1 MPATNI
7 IAKANLEFELDK
19 QVEPACKNSLI
30 SLFAGAG
37 GLDIGFHKAGFH
49 TLWANE
55 YDKHIIPSYKN
66 HFPKV
71 TFDSRSITKV
81 ANCDIPKAEGIIGGP
96 PCQSWSEAGAK
107 RGLDDPRGKLFFEY
121 IRILEHIQPKFF
133 VAENVSG
140 ILHSRN
146 KKAFNNIVCMFEEAG
161 YDIFW
166 KQLNASDYD
175 VPQDRKRVFV
185 IGFRKDLKIKFKFPQ
200 AQKDKKTLKDAIY
213 DLKNM
218 PLGGDSIIANHEIT
232 DTGYSSMFMSRNR
245 VRAWDEQSYTVVAMD
260 RQTPLHPQ
268 APKMLSTSEKDK
280 RIFVPGME
288 HKYRRFS
295 VRECARIQTFPD
307 DYKFI
312 YSHPRN
318 GYKMVGNAVPVN
330 LAFAIAKQIKYY
342 IDVQVPNV

>member
-1 MPATNI
+1 MPAINT
-7 IAKANLEFELDK
+7 IAQSNLVFDIKAER
-19 QVEPACKNSLI
+19 ACKNSLI

-37 GLDIGFHKAGFH
+37 GLDIGFHKAGFQ

-55 YDKHIIPSYKN
+55 FDKHIIPSYKN
-66 HFPKV
+66 HFPDV
-71 TFDSRSITKV
+71 AFDSRSIT
-81 ANCDIPKAEGIIGGP
+81 NIPNYEIPNAEGIIGGP

-107 RGLDDPRGKLFFEY
+107 RGVNDPRGKLFFEY
-121 IRILEHIQPKFF
+121 IRILKYIQPKFF

-146 KKAFNNIVCMFEEAG
+146 KEAFTNIVKMFEEAG
-161 YDIFW
+161 YDVFW

-185 IGFRKDLKIKFKFPQ
+185 IGFRKDLQVKFEFPHI
-200 AQKDKKTLKDAIY
+200 QKNKKTLKDAIY
-213 DLKNM
+213 DLKDI
-218 PLGGDSIIANHEIT
+218 PLGKDTIISNHEIT

-245 VRAWDEQSYTVVAMD
+245 VRSWDEQSYTVVAMD

-268 APKMLSTSEKDK
+268 APKMLTTDEKDK
-280 RIFVPGME
+280 RIFVPGEE

-295 VRECARIQTFPD
+295 IRECARIQTFPD

-330 LAFAIAKQIKYY
+330 LAFAIAKQIRRYLG
-342 IDVQVPNV
+342 

>member
-1 MPATNI
+1 MPVTSAVPDE
-7 IAKANLEFELDK
+7 NLNDAIK
-19 QVEPACKNSLI
+19 TAPKNSLI
-30 SLFAGAG
+30 SLFSGAG
-37 GLDIGFHKAGFH
+37 GLDMGFHKAGFK
-49 TLWANE
+49 TIWAND
-55 YDKHIIPSYKN
+55 YDKHIVPSYKN

-71 TFDSRSITKV
+71 AFDDRSITV
-81 ANCDIPKAEGIIGGP
+81 VDNYDIPKAEGIIGGP

-107 RGLDDPRGKLFFEY
+107 RGVDDPRGKLFFEY
-121 IRILEHIQPKFF
+121 IRILEHVQPKFF

-146 KKAFNNIVCMFEEAG
+146 KEAFKNIVTLFEKAG
-161 YDIFW
+161 YDVFW
-166 KQLNASDYD
+166 KQLNASDYN
-175 VPQDRKRVFV
+175 VPQDRQRVFV
-185 IGFRKDLKIKFKFPQ
+185 VGFRKDLKINFKFPSP
-200 AQKDKKTLKDAIY
+200 QKSKKTLKDAIY
-213 DLKNM
+213 DLKDI
-218 PLGGDSIIANHEIT
+218 PLGRSSIISNHEIT

-268 APKMLSTSEKDK
+268 APKMLTTSEKDK

-295 VRECARIQTFPD
+295 IRECARIQTFPD
-307 DYKFI
+307 NYKFI

-330 LAFAIAKQIKYY
+330 LASAIAKQIKYY
-342 IDVQVPNV
+342 LR

>member
-1 MPATNI
+1 MSAVVSTNSPLDQVSFLTTPSQ
-7 IAKANLEFELDK
+7 AKIE
-19 QVEPACKNSLI
+19 NSLI

-37 GLDIGFHKAGFH
+37 GLDIGFHKAGFQ
-49 TLWANE
+49 TLWANDF
-55 YDKHIIPSYKN
+55 DKVIVPSYKN
-66 HFPKV
+66 YFPDV
-71 TFDSRSITKV
+71 LFDDRSITKIP
-81 ANCDIPKAEGIIGGP
+81 NYDIPKTDGIIGGP

-107 RGLDDPRGKLFFEY
+107 RGVEDPRGKLFFEY
-121 IRILEHIQPKFF
+121 IRILKYIQPKFF

-146 KKAFNNIVCMFEEAG
+146 KEAFNNIVKMFEDAG
-161 YDIFW
+161 YDVTW
-166 KQLNASDYD
+166 QQLNASDYD

-185 IGFRKDLKIKFKFPQ
+185 VGFRKDLNIKFSFPKANQ
-200 AQKDKKTLKDAIY
+200 EKRTLKDAIY
-213 DLKNM
+213 DLKDL
-218 PLGGDSIIANHEIT
+218 PLGEKSEVLNHEIT

-280 RIFVPGME
+280 RIFAPGFE
-288 HKYRRFS
+288 DKYRRFS

-307 DYKFI
+307 DYEFL

-330 LAFAIAKQIKYY
+330 LAYSIAVQIKKHL
-342 IDVQVPNV
+342 NK

>member
-1 MPATNI
+1 MPVTSAVPDENLNDAI
-7 IAKANLEFELDK
+7 KIA
-19 QVEPACKNSLI
+19 PKNSLI
-30 SLFAGAG
+30 SLFSGAG
-37 GLDIGFHKAGFH
+37 GLDMGFHKAGFK
-49 TLWANE
+49 TIWAND
-55 YDKHIIPSYKN
+55 YDKHIVPSYKN

-71 TFDSRSITKV
+71 AFDDRSITV
-81 ANCDIPKAEGIIGGP
+81 VDNYDIPKAEGIIGGP

-107 RGLDDPRGKLFFEY
+107 RGVDDPRGKLFFEY
-121 IRILEHIQPKFF
+121 IRILEHVQPKFF

-146 KKAFNNIVCMFEEAG
+146 KEAFKNIVTLFEKAG
-161 YDIFW
+161 YDVFW
-166 KQLNASDYD
+166 KQLNASDYN

-185 IGFRKDLKIKFKFPQ
+185 VGFRKDLKINFKFPSP
-200 AQKDKKTLKDAIY
+200 QKSKKTLKDAIY
-213 DLKNM
+213 DLKDI
-218 PLGGDSIIANHEIT
+218 PLGRSSIISNHEIT

-268 APKMLSTSEKDK
+268 APKMLTTSEKDK

-295 VRECARIQTFPD
+295 IRECARIQTFPD
-307 DYKFI
+307 NYKFI

-330 LAFAIAKQIKYY
+330 LASAIAKQIKYY
-342 IDVQVPNV
+342 LR

>member
-1 MPATNI
+1 MPAINTI
-7 IAKANLEFELDK
+7 TQFNLEFDTKIER
-19 QVEPACKNSLI
+19 ACKNSLI

-37 GLDIGFHKAGFH
+37 GLDIGFHKAGFQ

-55 YDKHIIPSYKN
+55 FDKHIIPSYKN
-66 HFPKV
+66 YFPDV
-71 TFDSRSITKV
+71 AFDSRSIT
-81 ANCDIPKAEGIIGGP
+81 NISNYEIPNAEGIIGGP

-107 RGLDDPRGKLFFEY
+107 RGVNDPRGKLFFEY
-121 IRILEHIQPKFF
+121 IRILKHIQPKFF

-146 KKAFNNIVCMFEEAG
+146 KEAFTNIVKMFEEAG
-161 YDIFW
+161 YDVFW

-185 IGFRKDLKIKFKFPQ
+185 IGFRKDLQVKFEFPQ
-200 AQKDKKTLKDAIY
+200 IQKNKKTLKDAIY
-213 DLKNM
+213 DLKDI
-218 PLGGDSIIANHEIT
+218 PLGKDSIISNHEIT

-245 VRAWDEQSYTVVAMD
+245 VRSWDEQSYTVVAMD

-268 APKMLSTSEKDK
+268 APKMLKTDEKDK
-280 RIFVPGME
+280 RIFVPGEE

-295 VRECARIQTFPD
+295 IRECARIQTFPD

-330 LAFAIAKQIKYY
+330 LAFAIAKQIRRYLG
-342 IDVQVPNV
+342 

>member
-1 MPATNI
+1 MSATNI
-7 IAKANLEFELDK
+7 VTNSCLDQAPLFDK
-19 QVEPACKNSLI
+19 FSQVDINHSLV

-37 GLDIGFHKAGFH
+37 GLDIGFHKAGFK
-49 TLWANE
+49 TLWANDF
-55 YDKHIIPSYKN
+55 DKVIVPSYKN
-66 HFPKV
+66 HFPDV
-71 TFDSRSITKV
+71 LFDDRSITQIP
-81 ANCDIPKAEGIIGGP
+81 NCDVPKTEGIIGGP

-107 RGLDDPRGKLFFEY
+107 RGVKDPRGQLFFEY
-121 IRILEHIQPKFF
+121 IRILEHVQPKFF

-146 KKAFNNIVCMFEEAG
+146 KKAFHHIVTMFENAG
-161 YDIFW
+161 YDVSW

-185 IGFRKDLKIKFKFPQ
+185 VGFRKDLNINFQFPEP
-200 AQKDKKTLKDAIY
+200 KKNKKTLKDAIY
-213 DLKNM
+213 DLKNI
-218 PLGGDSIIANHEIT
+218 PLGESSDIANHEIS

-245 VRAWDEQSYTVVAMD
+245 VRAWEEQSYTVVAMD

-268 APKMLSTSEKDK
+268 APKMLATEDKDK
-280 RIFVPGME
+280 KIFVPGE
-288 HKYRRFS
+288 EEKYRRFS

-307 DYKFI
+307 DYEFL

-330 LAFAIAKQIKYY
+330 LAFALAKQIKKHLTL
-342 IDVQVPNV
+342 VA

>member
-1 MPATNI
+1 MPVTSAVPDE
-7 IAKANLEFELDK
+7 NLNDAIK
-19 QVEPACKNSLI
+19 TAPKNSLI
-30 SLFAGAG
+30 SLFSGAG
-37 GLDIGFHKAGFH
+37 GLDMGFHKAGFK
-49 TLWANE
+49 TIWAND
-55 YDKHIIPSYKN
+55 YDKHIVPSYKN

-71 TFDSRSITKV
+71 AFDDRSITV
-81 ANCDIPKAEGIIGGP
+81 VDNYDIPKAEGIIGGP

-107 RGLDDPRGKLFFEY
+107 RGVDDPRGKLFFEY
-121 IRILEHIQPKFF
+121 IRILEHVQPKFF

-146 KKAFNNIVCMFEEAG
+146 KEAFKNIVTLFEKAG
-161 YDIFW
+161 YDVFW
-166 KQLNASDYD
+166 KQLNASDYN

-185 IGFRKDLKIKFKFPQ
+185 VGFRKDLKINFKFPSP
-200 AQKDKKTLKDAIY
+200 QKSKKTLKDAIY
-213 DLKNM
+213 DLKDI
-218 PLGGDSIIANHEIT
+218 PLGRSSIISNHEIT

-268 APKMLSTSEKDK
+268 APKMLTTSEKDK

-295 VRECARIQTFPD
+295 IRECARIQTFPD
-307 DYKFI
+307 NYKFI

-330 LAFAIAKQIKYY
+330 LASAIAKQIKYY
-342 IDVQVPNV
+342 LR

>member
-1 MPATNI
+1 MPVTSAVPDE
-7 IAKANLEFELDK
+7 NLNDAIK
-19 QVEPACKNSLI
+19 TAPKNSLI
-30 SLFAGAG
+30 SLFSGAG
-37 GLDIGFHKAGFH
+37 GLDMGFHKAGFK
-49 TLWANE
+49 TIWAND
-55 YDKHIIPSYKN
+55 YDKHIVPSYKN

-71 TFDSRSITKV
+71 AFDDRSITV
-81 ANCDIPKAEGIIGGP
+81 VDNYDIPKAEGIIGGP

-107 RGLDDPRGKLFFEY
+107 RGVDDPRGKLFFEY
-121 IRILEHIQPKFF
+121 IRILEHVQPKFF

-146 KKAFNNIVCMFEEAG
+146 KEAFKNIVTLFEKSG
-161 YDIFW
+161 YDVFW
-166 KQLNASDYD
+166 KQLNASDYN

-185 IGFRKDLKIKFKFPQ
+185 VGFRKDLKINFKFPSP
-200 AQKDKKTLKDAIY
+200 QKSKKTLKDAIY
-213 DLKNM
+213 DLKDI
-218 PLGGDSIIANHEIT
+218 PLGRSSIISNHEIT

-268 APKMLSTSEKDK
+268 APKMLTTSEKDK

-295 VRECARIQTFPD
+295 IRECARIQTFPD
-307 DYKFI
+307 NYKFI

-330 LAFAIAKQIKYY
+330 LASAIAKQIKYY
-342 IDVQVPNV
+342 LS